1 MKNKIRTI
9 FRVHFVIISPFPP
22 DVCDS
27 LTSSLLEFPT
37 FESDVNFYYTHYML
51 IHIIISYII
60 HILDCLAKTILLRT
74 INHLNYNVKFH
85 IISLQCPSEHSTV

>member
-9 FRVHFVIISPFPP
+9 FRVHFIIIPP

-51 IHIIISYII
+51 IHI
-60 HILDCLAKTILLRT
+60 LDCLAKTIVLRT
-74 INHLNYNVKFH
+74 INHLNYNVSFILYRSNVQVNITQYKVNS
-85 IISLQCPSEHSTV
+85 IV